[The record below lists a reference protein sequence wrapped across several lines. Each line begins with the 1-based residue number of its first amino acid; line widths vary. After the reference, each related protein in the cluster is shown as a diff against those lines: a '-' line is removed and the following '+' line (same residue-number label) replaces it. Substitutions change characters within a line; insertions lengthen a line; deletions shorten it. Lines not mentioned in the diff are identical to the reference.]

1 MYKLILV
8 DDEEEVRQGILEK
21 IEWDKHG
28 FEIAGEA
35 ENGLEALEIAEK
47 VIPDIVIT
55 DIKMPFMDGLTLAG
69 RFHEKYP
76 TTKIIILT
84 GFDEFE
90 YAKKAIQLNVVEYIL
105 KPISSKELTDVL
117 DKIKA
122 KLDEEVAQKKD
133 IEALKES
140 YRKSLPML
148 REKFL
153 ISLINS
159 ELAREE
165 IMEEAR
171 NYGLRI
177 DGKGFAV
184 ALINPGNNDKPVVAG
199 NVYELNEQENPGT
212 LSDRVLSR
220 IAVLNIC
227 KEIMDRYNSGIVF
240 LHNDSIALIFISQ
253 ENDRDAVTGEILQI
267 LEEIRVYIQKYHGFT
282 VTIGLGSFCND
293 IICLNQSYKNAVNAL
308 DYSVVLGNN
317 RVIYIEDVEPQGDK
331 RVLFDET
338 KEHVL
343 SSSIKVGSP
352 EEMTETIENLFND
365 IIIQKA
371 SFKDYQ
377 IYLLEMLTTILKV
390 AEDMDV
396 NMETL
401 FGANY
406 NLFVEIYKFKDIQ
419 EVKVWVSGICTKIK
433 RYISKNRQDT
443 CKLMAKNATD
453 YIKENYSDS
462 EITIYKM
469 CKYLHISTTY
479 FSTIFKRETRYTFVN
494 YLTHV
499 RMEAAKELL
508 RSTNLKTFEV
518 ARAVGYSEPN
528 YFSYC
533 FKKNFGISPS
543 EFRNLE

>member
-55 DIKMPFMDGLTLAG
+55 DIKMPFMDGLTLAE

-105 KPISSKELTDVL
+105 KPISSKELTNVL
-117 DKIKA
+117 DKIKT

-140 YRKSLPML
+140 YRKSLPLL

-165 IMEEAR
+165 IMGEAR

-184 ALINPGNNDKPVVAG
+184 ALINPGNNDKPVAAG
-199 NVYELNEQENPGT
+199 NVYELNEQENPGA

-240 LHNDSIALIFISQ
+240 LHNDNIALIFISQ

-352 EEMTETIENLFND
+352 EEMTETIENLFNY

-443 CKLMAKNATD
+443 CKLMVKNATD
-453 YIKENYSDS
+453 YIKGNYSDS
-462 EITIYKM
+462 EITIYKV